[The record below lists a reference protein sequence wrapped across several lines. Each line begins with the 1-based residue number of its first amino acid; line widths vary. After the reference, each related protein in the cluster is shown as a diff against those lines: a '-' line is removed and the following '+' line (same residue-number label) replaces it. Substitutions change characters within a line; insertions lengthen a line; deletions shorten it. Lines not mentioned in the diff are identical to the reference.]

1 MYNTVRP
8 AYFHAGEAFTDDFT
22 ATETRGVFR
31 IPGSVRVVN
40 ALYDYYCAEGDPD
53 EISSTTRCPSLP
65 VHIKAGVDDVASAF
79 KRLLSGLP
87 GGILGSLPLF
97 DTMVSIQS
105 QLNGD
110 PEVTKTKQTKLR
122 ARLIALA
129 IGSVR
134 SQLRRELICAV
145 FGLLCLIG
153 RVAETA
159 PREDEFGRPLPT
171 ADLMGYNA
179 LGIVFGPLLAGDLLN
194 SYSIRSSSVRL
205 ILSPVSPPPNS
216 KWEKKK
222 YMASEEAIAL
232 CFPDM
237 DKIHVAN
244 SIAEMLITHWREVVK
259 QMRSLDVLRV
269 VGSGIA
275 DHCTSRKGS
284 LRPSVSEP
292 FVLRK
297 PPEWQ
302 QNGPQTGSFQV
313 SESPIPPSPTPETR
327 MSIPISIPVGV
338 LLTGR

>member
-1 MYNTVRP
+1 MVRST
-8 AYFHAGEAFTDDFT
+8 YFQAGEATTDVST

-40 ALYDYYCAEGDPD
+40 ALYDYYCTEGDPD
-53 EISSTTRCPSLP
+53 QISSTTRCPSLP
-65 VHIKAGVDDVASAF
+65 VHIKAGVHDVASAF

-87 GGILGSLPLF
+87 GGILGSLALF
-97 DTMVSIQS
+97 DAMISIHS
-105 QLNGD
+105 QLEGG
-110 PEVTKTKQTKLR
+110 PESTKTKQTKLR

-129 IGSVR
+129 IGSVKC
-134 SQLRRELICAV
+134 QLRRELICAV

-179 LGIVFGPLLAGDLLN
+179 LGIVFGPLLVGDLLN
-194 SYSIRSSSVRL
+194 SYSMRSSSVH
-205 ILSPVSPPPNS
+205 IIVSPVSPPPNS
-216 KWEKKK
+216 KWEKRKHK
-222 YMASEEAIAL
+222 APEEAMAL
-232 CFPDM
+232 CLPNM

-259 QMRSLDVLRV
+259 QMKSLGVLRV
-269 VGSGIA
+269 VGSGIS
-275 DHCTSRKGS
+275 DHRTSRRGS
-284 LRPSVSEP
+284 LRASVSEP

-302 QNGPQTGSFQV
+302 QSSLQTGTFQV
-313 SESPIPPSPTPETR
+313 SKSPVPPSPTPESR
-327 MSIPISIPVGV
+327 MFTLGQLPFM
-338 LLTGR
+338 TC